1 VKKIECR
8 LSQTLQ
14 IGNPMGLK
22 TPLYDAHLADN
33 AKLVD
38 FGGWDMPIHYGS
50 QIEEHHAV
58 RQAAGVCDVSHMT
71 VVDVA
76 GAQSQAFL
84 RYLLANDVAKLT
96 VPGKAL
102 YSAMLNEVGG
112 ILDDLIVY
120 LTEDG
125 YRVVVN
131 CATRVKDLAW
141 MQKQSSDF
149 DCVLTERPELAI
161 LAIQGPEAIEKVKA
175 IVTPE
180 RAKLISELKPFVGQ
194 FSGDWFIARTGYTGE
209 KGVEI
214 ILPGT
219 DAVTF
224 WQAIRVA
231 GIAAVGLGARDTLR
245 LEAGMN
251 LYGSDMDE
259 TVNPFESNM
268 SSTVVMTDD
277 RNFIGK
283 SALLAAKTT
292 KELVGLVMLEKGV
305 LRGHYPIFS
314 QGLQVGEITSGAYS
328 PTLSHSI
335 ALARINVGA
344 GPLEVEIRNKRIPV
358 QKVAPP
364 FARNGQQVY
373 LAD

>member
-1 VKKIECR
+1 
-8 LSQTLQ
+8 
-14 IGNPMGLK
+14 MGLK
-22 TPLYDAHLADN
+22 TPLYDAHVADN

-50 QIEEHHAV
+50 QIEEHHAI
-58 RQAAGVCDVSHMT
+58 RRDAGVCDVSHMT

-76 GAQSQAFL
+76 GAQSRAFL
-84 RYLLANDVAKLT
+84 GYLLANDVAKLT

-102 YSAMLNEVGG
+102 YSAMLNEEGG

-131 CATRVKDLAW
+131 CATREKDLAW
-141 MQKQSSDF
+141 MEKQSSGF

-161 LAIQGPEAIEKVKA
+161 LAIQGPESLEKVKA

-180 RAKLISELKPFVGQ
+180 RAKLISELKPFVGR

-219 DAVTF
+219 DADAF
-224 WQAIRVA
+224 WRAIRGA
-231 GIAAVGLGARDTLR
+231 EITAVGLGARDTLR

-268 SSTVVMTDD
+268 GSTVVMTDD
-277 RNFIGK
+277 RDFIGK
-283 SALLAAKTT
+283 SALLVAKTT

-305 LRGHYPIFS
+305 LRGHYPVFS

-335 ALARINVGA
+335 ALARINIGA
-344 GPLEVEIRNKRIPV
+344 GPLEVEIRNKRLPV
-358 QKVAPP
+358 RKVAPP
-364 FARNGQQVY
+364 FARNGKQAYQ
-373 LAD
+373 LTDES

>member
-1 VKKIECR
+1 
-8 LSQTLQ
+8 
-14 IGNPMGLK
+14 MGLK

-120 LTEDG
+120 LSEDG

-131 CATRVKDLAW
+131 CATREKDLAW

-161 LAIQGPEAIEKVKA
+161 LAIQGPESIEKVKA

-224 WQAIRVA
+224 WQAIRGA

-268 SSTVVMTDD
+268 SSTVVMTGD

-283 SALLAAKTT
+283 SALLTAKTT
-292 KELVGLVMLEKGV
+292 KELVGLVMLDKGV

-364 FARNGQQVY
+364 FARNGKQVY

>member
-1 VKKIECR
+1 
-8 LSQTLQ
+8 
-14 IGNPMGLK
+14 MGLK
-22 TPLYDAHLADN
+22 TPLYDAHVADN

-50 QIEEHHAV
+50 QIEEHHAI
-58 RQAAGVCDVSHMT
+58 RRAAGVCDVSHMT

-102 YSAMLNEVGG
+102 YSAMLNEAGG

-131 CATRVKDLAW
+131 CATREKDLAW
-141 MQKQSSDF
+141 MEKQSSGF

-161 LAIQGPEAIEKVKA
+161 LAIQGPESLEKVKA

-180 RAKLISELKPFVGQ
+180 RVKLISELKPFVGQ

-219 DAVTF
+219 EAAAF
-224 WQAIRVA
+224 WQAIRGA

-268 SSTVVMTDD
+268 GSTVVMIDD
-277 RNFIGK
+277 RDFIGK
-283 SALLAAKTT
+283 SALLAAKVT

-335 ALARINVGA
+335 ALARINIGA
-344 GPLEVEIRNKRIPV
+344 GPLEVEIRSKRFPV
-358 QKVAPP
+358 QRVTPA
-364 FARNGQQVY
+364 FVRNGKQVY
-373 LAD
+373 RLVD